1 MINIKEEVT
10 NLKDSDEK
18 YFSSFEEMLEFLD
31 EIQDRTRYRPITLCK
46 VNIDVVKTDNYS
58 LIDESGAYTEIRP
71 CAWNTLLQ
79 RLQLAGNALQYN
91 SDLPKLTKSSVL
103 NIVLN
108 ATDGDCLAVEQVD
121 KINGFVSM
129 KYANIPLNEVMLS
142 LYNKLAIIYQKD
154 DFPFFGR
161 WNWDMSFGRFNCG
174 QYDNSGKFEIAI
186 TFDSSDIG
194 SCAVKIG
201 AELVSPNGLI
211 LPLMDDFNIIH
222 KGSAD
227 INRVYEDLDG
237 LTCAIERKM
246 NQLEHLKQIS
256 IKENYEEIL
265 SLCRRVGLPANK
277 VKDKCLLGGVKTAFD
292 VYERLSV
299 LADTSN
305 RETQMK
311 TNTNLLKLFNEGY
324 WNKLRTN

>member
-1 MINIKEEVT
+1 
-10 NLKDSDEK
+10 
-18 YFSSFEEMLEFLD
+18 
-31 EIQDRTRYRPITLCK
+31 
-46 VNIDVVKTDNYS
+46 
-58 LIDESGAYTEIRP
+58 
-71 CAWNTLLQ
+71 
-79 RLQLAGNALQYN
+79 
-91 SDLPKLTKSSVL
+91 
-103 NIVLN
+103 
-108 ATDGDCLAVEQVD
+108 
-121 KINGFVSM
+121 
-129 KYANIPLNEVMLS
+129 
-142 LYNKLAIIYQKD
+142 
-154 DFPFFGR
+154 
-161 WNWDMSFGRFNCG
+161 MSFGRFNCG
-174 QYDNSGKFEIAI
+174 QYDNSGKFDIAI

-201 AELVSPNGLI
+201 AELLSPGGLI

-305 RETQMK
+305 RETQTK

-324 WNKLRTN
+324 WSKLRTN

>member
-1 MINIKEEVT
+1 
-10 NLKDSDEK
+10 
-18 YFSSFEEMLEFLD
+18 
-31 EIQDRTRYRPITLCK
+31 
-46 VNIDVVKTDNYS
+46 
-58 LIDESGAYTEIRP
+58 
-71 CAWNTLLQ
+71 
-79 RLQLAGNALQYN
+79 
-91 SDLPKLTKSSVL
+91 
-103 NIVLN
+103 
-108 ATDGDCLAVEQVD
+108 
-121 KINGFVSM
+121 
-129 KYANIPLNEVMLS
+129 
-142 LYNKLAIIYQKD
+142 
-154 DFPFFGR
+154 
-161 WNWDMSFGRFNCG
+161 
-174 QYDNSGKFEIAI
+174 
-186 TFDSSDIG
+186 
-194 SCAVKIG
+194 
-201 AELVSPNGLI
+201 
-211 LPLMDDFNIIH
+211 MDDFNIIH